1 MTYLLHQSLRDI
13 IINDGVFLLI
23 NRKFF
28 LRLIICIIVVLVERI
43 YMVIYKFTFD
53 YLHDSSSFTYVRKIK
68 WKEFGHCMQCMIH
81 RL

>member
-1 MTYLLHQSLRDI
+1 MTYLLRQSLRDI

-43 YMVIYKFTFD
+43 YTVIN
-53 YLHDSSSFTYVRKIK
+53 I
-68 WKEFGHCMQCMIH
+68 
-81 RL
+81 

>member
-1 MTYLLHQSLRDI
+1 MTYLLRQLLRDI
-13 IINDGVFLLI
+13 IINDVFLLI

-43 YMVIYKFTFD
+43 YTVIYKFTFD